1 SPFSPPPPPP
11 SVSFSPGEGGSYQNH
26 LSIPGALTFNLNL
39 SRGLIVEML
48 RSIDRALKD
57 RGSSVK
63 ERLTFNLK
71 QLGKKTPTR
80 SRPSAAKG
88 KSGVRSGPEVK
99 TGTRHDREEAHLTLT
114 LTPEAVLLLQR
125 RDSERRQRSATR
137 KAKSSA
143 AEGSGSSTESRCR
156 KDNGSRRHQL
166 ALPGHV
172 TPRPR
177 DQVTGDAVAEQG
189 DIRSILKI
197 SLLNEQHKYDDVEY
211 EEEDGG
217 VDERVVLKCTE
228 WLRGLENT
236 PTRGRAMKMFAMAKV
251 ETLAEMKKARLTPAR
266 LT

>member
-1 SPFSPPPPPP
+1 MPFAPPVSMTC
-11 SVSFSPGEGGSYQNH
+11 SVSGLTGKDRT
-26 LSIPGALTFNLNL
+26 LSCSLAQM
-39 SRGLIVEML
+39 RDVRE
-48 RSIDRALKD
+48 D

-143 AEGSGSSTESRCR
+143 AEGSGSSMESRCR

-236 PTRGRAMKMFAMAKV
+236 PVTVGNNLNKRTRPAK
-251 ETLAEMKKARLTPAR
+251 RW
-266 LT
+266 

>member
-1 SPFSPPPPPP
+1 MPFAPPVSMTC
-11 SVSFSPGEGGSYQNH
+11 SVSGLTGKDRT
-26 LSIPGALTFNLNL
+26 LSCSLAQM
-39 SRGLIVEML
+39 RDVRE
-48 RSIDRALKD
+48 D

-236 PTRGRAMKMFAMAKV
+236 PVTVGNNLNKRTRPAK
-251 ETLAEMKKARLTPAR
+251 RW
-266 LT
+266 

>member
-1 SPFSPPPPPP
+1 MPFAPPVSMTC
-11 SVSFSPGEGGSYQNH
+11 SVSG
-26 LSIPGALTFNLNL
+26 LT
-39 SRGLIVEML
+39 GK
-48 RSIDRALKD
+48 DRTVSCSLAQMRDVRED

-236 PTRGRAMKMFAMAKV
+236 PVTVGNNLNKRTRPAK
-251 ETLAEMKKARLTPAR
+251 RW
-266 LT
+266 